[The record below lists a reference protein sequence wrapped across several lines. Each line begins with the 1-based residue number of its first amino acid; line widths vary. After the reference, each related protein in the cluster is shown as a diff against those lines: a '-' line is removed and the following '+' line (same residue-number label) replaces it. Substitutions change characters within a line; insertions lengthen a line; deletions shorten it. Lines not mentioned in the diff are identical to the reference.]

1 MNATITVVC
10 YQSKTLK
17 NGEHPLMLRITK
29 DRKRKFQSLGIS
41 VNPKHWDFVK
51 NRPKANCPNRDQIQ
65 KIILEK
71 QAKLQ
76 SSILEF
82 NAEDKTYT
90 SATLLNAEKNKFQEK
105 TVKAFYM
112 ELLEQYK
119 NENKCGNRLIY
130 KGSLNSLTT
139 FTRNRLDIPFSVID
153 VDWLTKYEKWPP
165 YLINYNSM
173 KTDFKVAE
181 VQLTYKNRIPIKDRQ
196 SIHSSTEAYNLVKHH
211 FPDETIDYRESFKAL
226 FTNKAGHTLGCLT
239 ISEGGPCC
247 TAVDVKLI
255 LQGALLMNACGVI
268 LAHNHPSGNL
278 HPSALD
284 TMDIKLLDHLIVTR
298 DGYFSFAN
306 EDLI

>member
-1 MNATITVVC
+1 
-10 YQSKTLK
+10 
-17 NGEHPLMLRITK
+17 
-29 DRKRKFQSLGIS
+29 
-41 VNPKHWDFVK
+41 
-51 NRPKANCPNRDQIQ
+51 
-65 KIILEK
+65 
-71 QAKLQ
+71 
-76 SSILEF
+76 
-82 NAEDKTYT
+82 
-90 SATLLNAEKNKFQEK
+90 
-105 TVKAFYM
+105 
-112 ELLEQYK
+112 
-119 NENKCGNRLIY
+119 
-130 KGSLNSLTT
+130 
-139 FTRNRLDIPFSVID
+139 
-153 VDWLTKYEKWPP
+153 
-165 YLINYNSM
+165 M

-239 ISEGGPCC
+239 ISEGGPCS

-278 HPSALD
+278 HPSAPDKVMTEKIGKALD

-298 DGYFSFAN
+298 DGYFSFAD